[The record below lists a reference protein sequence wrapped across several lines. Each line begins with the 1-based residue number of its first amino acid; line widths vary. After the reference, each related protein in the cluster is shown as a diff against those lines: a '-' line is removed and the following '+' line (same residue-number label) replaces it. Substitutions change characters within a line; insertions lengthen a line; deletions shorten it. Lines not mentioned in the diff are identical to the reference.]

1 MDLKL
6 KLKQISEIDKWAILV
21 ILLLYDLMVL
31 YI

>member
-21 ILLLYDLMVL
+21 ILLLYDWMVL